1 MGIIKCNIFCGFKK
15 VENKDVY
22 VAKEFVRNLKVST
35 IAWIILMVV
44 GYVLLLDLHISNLV
58 SNEALSIILKFI
70 SMLVEIVYL
79 FSLTYMFTIIS
90 KFDNTIKNTFINS
103 ILM

>member
-1 MGIIKCNIFCGFKK
+1 